1 VHIQESIIDLSL
13 VQLLASYNPIF
24 SVYFDLYLLI
34 SPSAQ
39 SQYTFFCSHLLVQ
52 SISETGVQLLI
63 EKENNNDDDDDDDN
77 IMRLKLNLKIPSRY
91 MT

>member
-1 VHIQESIIDLSL
+1 
-13 VQLLASYNPIF
+13 
-24 SVYFDLYLLI
+24 LI